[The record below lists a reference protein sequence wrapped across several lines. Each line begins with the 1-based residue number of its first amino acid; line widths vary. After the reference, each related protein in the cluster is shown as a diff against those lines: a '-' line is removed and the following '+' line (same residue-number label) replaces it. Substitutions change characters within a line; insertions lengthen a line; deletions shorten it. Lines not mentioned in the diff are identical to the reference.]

1 MILAIFSQCFSREL
15 NMREQR
21 FWFFCILLLISLF
34 SCKRKEGLVEEN
46 AEKEPEWVQIFN
58 GKDLSGWKVKI
69 KGYPLGENFGN
80 TFRAEDGVIRVD
92 YEAYDEFADRFGH
105 LFFEMPYS
113 RYRLRL
119 EYRFLETQAP
129 GGQEWARKNSGIM
142 IHSQA
147 PERMGRD
154 QDFPVSVEV
163 QLLGGLNEGESRPTA
178 NMCSPGTHI
187 MIGDSLI
194 TEHCVNSVSETFYG
208 DAWIGLELLV
218 LSDSLIVHKVNGKEV
233 MRYSRPTF
241 GGEYS
246 MSPEMEGEPLTFGY
260 IALQSE
266 SHPIEFRDIE
276 LLNLEEESE

>member
-1 MILAIFSQCFSREL
+1 
-15 NMREQR
+15 MREQR
-21 FWFFCILLLISLF
+21 FWVFCILLMISLF
-34 SCKRKEGLVEEN
+34 SCKKKEGRIEEN
-46 AEKEPEWVQIFN
+46 AEKAPEWVQIYN

-92 YEAYDEFADRFGH
+92 YEAYDDFADRFGH

-119 EYRFLETQAP
+119 EYRFLEPQAP
-129 GGQEWARKNSGIM
+129 GGQEWARKNSGVM
-142 IHSQA
+142 IHSEA
-147 PERMGRD
+147 PESMGRD

-187 MIGDSLI
+187 RIKDSLI
-194 TEHCVNSVSETFYG
+194 TEHCVSSVSETFYG

-233 MRYSRPTF
+233 MRYSRPTY

-246 MSPEMEGEPLTFGY
+246 SSPDMEGKALGSGY

-266 SHPIEFRDIE
+266 SHPIEFRNIE